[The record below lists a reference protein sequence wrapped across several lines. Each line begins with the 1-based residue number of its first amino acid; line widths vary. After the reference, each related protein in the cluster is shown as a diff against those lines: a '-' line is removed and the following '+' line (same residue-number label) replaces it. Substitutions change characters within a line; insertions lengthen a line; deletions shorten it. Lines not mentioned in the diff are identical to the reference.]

1 MAYLANMRMGGGAC
15 VMPVTRRVTTVALSP
30 PRGIFRKHGRA
41 RNSQAN
47 ISWEKSMHTSTQL
60 SDRRLRSA
68 REIARRPVHDLH
80 GRAIV
85 IPYAREGAPGRENE
99 ANAWT
104 RSIKAV
110 SAFSHFATEAVPNL
124 VLAIVSLMIT
134 EAMAGCAAYAEAM
147 YGIPLAAGESQP
159 EEMPA
164 RPGVSLTL
172 VHTKDDFARHAPQA
186 KSGSLAGLPAR
197 TAAPIVVQP
206 DERRSGRRPWYVSV
220 GAFIKACRSR
230 FRKAREQRRMIAELR
245 GLDERSR
252 RDIGLSEADIEYMAW
267 RGDWRE

>member
-1 MAYLANMRMGGGAC
+1 
-15 VMPVTRRVTTVALSP
+15 
-30 PRGIFRKHGRA
+30 
-41 RNSQAN
+41 
-47 ISWEKSMHTSTQL
+47 MHTSTQL

-68 REIARRPVHDLH
+68 REIVRRPVHDLH

-85 IPYAREGAPGRENE
+85 IPYAREDAPGRENE

-110 SAFSHFATEAVPNL
+110 LAFSHFATEAVPNL

-164 RPGVSLTL
+164 RLGVSLTL
-172 VHTKDDFARHAPQA
+172 VHTKDDFARRAPQA
-186 KSGSLAGLPAR
+186 RAGLPAR
-197 TAAPIVVQP
+197 AAAPVVVQP

-220 GAFIKACRSR
+220 GAFIAACRSR
-230 FRKAREQRRMIAELR
+230 FRKPREQRRIVAELR

-252 RDIGLSEADIEYMAW
+252 RDIGLSAADIEYMAW

>member
-1 MAYLANMRMGGGAC
+1 
-15 VMPVTRRVTTVALSP
+15 
-30 PRGIFRKHGRA
+30 
-41 RNSQAN
+41 
-47 ISWEKSMHTSTQL
+47 MHTSTQL

-68 REIARRPVHDLH
+68 RQIVRRPVHDLH

-85 IPYAREGAPGRENE
+85 IPYARDGAPRRENE

-147 YGIPLAAGESQP
+147 YGIPLAAGEPQP

-164 RPGVSLTL
+164 RLGVSLTL
-172 VHTKDDFARHAPQA
+172 VHTKDDFARRAPRA
-186 KSGSLAGLPAR
+186 HAGLPER
-197 TAAPIVVQP
+197 TAAPVVMQP
-206 DERRSGRRPWYVSV
+206 DEGRSRRNVSV

-230 FRKAREQRRMIAELR
+230 FRKAREQRRTVAELR
-245 GLDERSR
+245 GLDERAR
-252 RDIGLSEADIEYMAW
+252 RDIGLSAADIEYIAW